1 MACDAS
7 PHQELSMS
15 GLKENNSSLNQDFR
29 RHLLKFTEKTFDW
42 DAFPSNRGFA
52 DLERAQMRFIG
63 SGGSP
68 KVNDSE
74 TLKPEHFTLSLI
86 YKHPGKY
93 AACHAHEIEE
103 AFLVLDGVL
112 TVGWEEDGVV
122 VEAPLGPKDM
132 ILNAREIPHGFRN
145 AGVTPVTMSVMVGVG
160 KPLPPRYLYHPKD
173 VDADLAASFG
183 ARDGQVLR
191 VDPEGQHPLQRMMA
205 HYVVR
210 YDEQPTEWTAAG
222 FGRKIYV
229 GEGGAPPS
237 TARKE
242 MFLIPPGIGV
252 KPYTRTCEEAWLVLD
267 GHITVGWEEE
277 GKTIERQIGPK
288 DVFVSP
294 AGRTRYFRN
303 DEANAATIFVA
314 IGSPLAGDP
323 DYQPITA

>member
-1 MACDAS
+1 
-7 PHQELSMS
+7 MS
-15 GLKENNSSLNQDFR
+15 VVTEEPVSIEQDFSQ
-29 RHLLKFTEKTFDW
+29 HLQRFSQKTFDW
-42 DAFPSNRGFA
+42 DAFPSNRGFPE
-52 DLERAQMRFIG
+52 LERAQMRFIG

-68 KVNDSE
+68 KVNDTSA
-74 TLKPEHFTLSLI
+74 LKPEHFTLSLL

-112 TVGWEEDGVV
+112 TVGWEDNGVV

-132 ILNAREIPHGFRN
+132 ILNAREVPHGFRN

-173 VDADLAASFG
+173 VDPALAARFG
-183 ARDGQVLR
+183 AR
-191 VDPEGQHPLQRMMA
+191 EGQILRPDANAEHPLQRLMA

-210 YDEQPTEWTAAG
+210 YDEQPVLWTAAG

-242 MFLIPPGIGV
+242 MFLIPSGTGV
-252 KPYTRTCEEAWLVLD
+252 RPYTRDCEEAWLVLD
-267 GHITVGWEEE
+267 GHITVGWEID
-277 GKTIERQIGPK
+277 GRTIERQIGPK

-294 AGRTRYFRN
+294 AGRPHYFRN
-303 DEANAATIFVA
+303 DDVSAATIFAV
-314 IGSPLAGDP
+314 IGSPLPGDP
-323 DYQPITA
+323 DYRPAVGA

>member
-1 MACDAS
+1 
-7 PHQELSMS
+7 MS
-15 GLKENNSSLNQDFR
+15 ATIEKATTVADDFN
-29 RHLLKFTEKTFDW
+29 RHLQKFANKTFDW
-42 DAFPSNRGFA
+42 DAFPSNRGFP

-68 KVNDSE
+68 KVNDTQ
-74 TLKPEHFTLSLI
+74 TLKPEHFTLSLL

-112 TVGWEEDGVV
+112 TVGWEDNGVV

-132 ILNAREIPHGFRN
+132 ILNARDVPHGFRN

-160 KPLPPRYLYHPKD
+160 KPLPPRYVYHPKD
-173 VDADLAASFG
+173 VGDELAMRFG
-183 ARDGQVLR
+183 ARDGQVLP
-191 VDPEGQHPLQRMMA
+191 VDASGAHPLQRLMA

-210 YDEQPTEWTAAG
+210 YDDQPLHWTPAG

-242 MFLIPPGIGV
+242 MFVVPAGV
-252 KPYTRTCEEAWLVLD
+252 GVQPYTRDCEEAWLVLE
-267 GHITVGWEEE
+267 GHVTVGWDDN
-277 GKTIERQIGPK
+277 GTTIEKQIGPK

-294 AGRTRYFRN
+294 AGRAHYFRN
-303 DEANAATIFVA
+303 DDVSPATLFVV
-314 IGSPLAGDP
+314 IGTPLPGDP
-323 DYQPITA
+323 DYKAATRS